1 MVSYTKKGYAVLRK
15 ESLVSLLL
23 AALIGYLSYRI
34 LAPFFVP
41 VFWAVIFVIL
51 FHPFYAWLL
60 RRVRIKAFA
69 SAITCIIVALV
80 FLVPMI
86 ILAAMLTK
94 EAMDLYAGA
103 QQYVANHSANHEGA
117 RFFLSGELRNILE
130 KYAQISSADIQRI
143 VASVARQASGYVVSG
158 LRGAVTNFAQLFI
171 NIALAFFTMFFLFI
185 ESARLLDILKELLP
199 ISPERKDE
207 VIAKNRVI
215 ITATLTGGV
224 LVGAA
229 QGALGGLAFW
239 FLGISSPFLWG
250 FVMFITSFL
259 PGIGT
264 LIVVIPAIIYLLIK
278 GAMMKALILLIWG
291 ALVIGLVDN
300 LLRPI
305 IISGK
310 TNQHPLLL
318 FFSVLGAVNAFGF
331 IGIIAG
337 PIILSLALSALEIY
351 RMALKEKELERPTE
365 RSN

>member
-1 MVSYTKKGYAVLRK
+1 LEEGAINPLRGLLDLKKER
-15 ESLVSLLL
+15 LVSLLL
-23 AALIGYLSYRI
+23 VALIGYLTYRMM
-34 LAPFFVP
+34 APFFIP

-51 FHPFYAWLL
+51 FHPFYVWIL
-60 RRVRIKAFA
+60 RRLRVKAAA
-69 SAITCIIVALV
+69 SALTCIIIALF

-94 EAMDLYAGA
+94 EALDLYLGA
-103 QQYVANHSANHEGA
+103 QHYVANHVAGPEGA
-117 RFFLSGELRNILE
+117 HFFLLKDLQDFLERYVHISTMDLRKIFATAL
-130 KYAQISSADIQRI
+130 QQ
-143 VASVARQASGYVVSG
+143 VSGYVVPG
-158 LRGAVTNFAQLFI
+158 LKGAVSNFAQLFI
-171 NIALAFFTMFFLFI
+171 NIVLAFFTMFFLFM
-185 ESARLLDILKELLP
+185 ESGRLLELLRDLLP
-199 ISPERKDE
+199 LSAERKAE
-207 VIAKNRVI
+207 VIAKNRLI

-224 LVGAA
+224 LVGAL

-264 LIVVIPAIIYLLIK
+264 LAVVIPAIIYLLIQ
-278 GAMMKALILLIWG
+278 GAMVKALILLIWG

-310 TNQHPLLL
+310 THQHPLLL
-318 FFSVLGAVNAFGF
+318 FFSVLGAVHAFGF

-337 PIILSLALSALEIY
+337 PIILSLAQSALDIY
-351 RMALKEKELERPTE
+351 RMTLKEGPGEGSR
-365 RSN
+365 

>member
-1 MVSYTKKGYAVLRK
+1 LKKER
-15 ESLVSLLL
+15 LVSLFL
-23 AALIGYLSYRI
+23 AALIGYLTYRI

-41 VFWAVIFVIL
+41 AFWAVIFVIL
-51 FHPFYAWLL
+51 FHPLYAWLL
-60 RRVRIKAFA
+60 RRVRFKAAA
-69 SAITCIIVALV
+69 SAVTCIIIA
-80 FLVPMI
+80 FFFIVPMI
-86 ILAAMLTK
+86 ILAAMLTR
-94 EAMDLYAGA
+94 EGMDLYAGA
-103 QQYVANHSANHEGA
+103 QRYVVSHRVSPEGIN
-117 RFFLSGELRNILE
+117 FFLFSYIGDFLE
-130 KYAQISSADIQRI
+130 KYAHISTLDIRKIIALAIQ
-143 VASVARQASGYVVSG
+143 QAGGYVVPG
-158 LRGAVTNFAQLFI
+158 LKGAVSNFAQLFI
-171 NIALAFFTMFFLFI
+171 NIVISFFTMFFLFM
-185 ESARLLDILKELLP
+185 ESGRLLDAVKDLIPLSEARKE
-199 ISPERKDE
+199 E

-264 LIVVIPAIIYLLIK
+264 LAVVVPAIIFLLVK
-278 GAMMKALILLIWG
+278 GAMVKALLLLLWG

-310 TNQHPLLL
+310 THQHPLLL
-318 FFSVLGAVNAFGF
+318 FFSVLGAVRAFGF

-337 PIILSLALSALEIY
+337 PIILSLAMSAIDIY
-351 RMALKEKELERPTE
+351 RMTLKEKVTPGAAGHGDGA
-365 RSN
+365 S